1 MDYTQIKVNVDER
14 VGVITLNHNPPRNSF
29 TKRML
34 VEVLDALDEFEK
46 NDIVRCVMLNSEGPN
61 FSMGADFDDIDEE
74 WSGEGEIK
82 ETFSE
87 LGGKLVARVDFYP
100 KPTLVAARG
109 ICFGGSAAVFSA
121 FDIRI
126 AGESFQMHDGDIYY
140 GTVGSWGMASLRL
153 PVWIGRNRII
163 IVSLLATFFIVLGR
177 GAFGLVTEAVANG
190 LAPASYFD
198 MGADGI
204 AAILI
209 TIVPISLASLCEQ
222 CTVQRI
228 TSAKSE
234 KTSFRA
240 LILSVVIMIPCALM
254 PAFIGMYGY
263 VLFGDTTN
271 SVFFKVALDV
281 LPSFFAA
288 LLIAAVVAA
297 IMSTIDTMF
306 VAFSTIIMH
315 NIYRGM
321 INPNASEGTLKKG
334 DFACHLFLTVGAAV
348 IALQFSSILD
358 LLGAMYRFCA
368 ACCFAPFIGGLFW
381 KKGTSKGAIAS
392 TIVGF
397 IYIALNMAGIV
408 PSTTLL
414 SIFSFLPAAVAYIIV
429 SLLDKNDKKGNPEI
443 ASA

>member
-153 PVWIGRNRII
+153 PVWIGRNRMMDYMFLNENFTGRQ
-163 IVSLLATFFIVLGR
+163 LLIWAW
-177 GAFGLVTEAVANG
+177 
-190 LAPASYFD
+190 
-198 MGADGI
+198 
-204 AAILI
+204 
-209 TIVPISLASLCEQ
+209 
-222 CTVQRI
+222 
-228 TSAKSE
+228 SAKWSPM
-234 KTSFRA
+234 RPWMRLA
-240 LILSVVIMIPCALM
+240 
-254 PAFIGMYGY
+254 
-263 VLFGDTTN
+263 
-271 SVFFKVALDV
+271 
-281 LPSFFAA
+281 
-288 LLIAAVVAA
+288 
-297 IMSTIDTMF
+297 
-306 VAFSTIIMH
+306 
-315 NIYRGM
+315 
-321 INPNASEGTLKKG
+321 
-334 DFACHLFLTVGAAV
+334 
-348 IALQFSSILD
+348 
-358 LLGAMYRFCA
+358 
-368 ACCFAPFIGGLFW
+368 
-381 KKGTSKGAIAS
+381 
-392 TIVGF
+392 
-397 IYIALNMAGIV
+397 
-408 PSTTLL
+408 
-414 SIFSFLPAAVAYIIV
+414 
-429 SLLDKNDKKGNPEI
+429 
-443 ASA
+443 

>member
-1 MDYTQIKVNVDER
+1 M
-14 VGVITLNHNPPRNSF
+14 
-29 TKRML
+29 
-34 VEVLDALDEFEK
+34 
-46 NDIVRCVMLNSEGPN
+46 
-61 FSMGADFDDIDEE
+61 
-74 WSGEGEIK
+74 
-82 ETFSE
+82 
-87 LGGKLVARVDFYP
+87 
-100 KPTLVAARG
+100 
-109 ICFGGSAAVFSA
+109 
-121 FDIRI
+121 
-126 AGESFQMHDGDIYY
+126 
-140 GTVGSWGMASLRL
+140 
-153 PVWIGRNRII
+153 
-163 IVSLLATFFIVLGR
+163 
-177 GAFGLVTEAVANG
+177 
-190 LAPASYFD
+190 
-198 MGADGI
+198 
-204 AAILI
+204 
-209 TIVPISLASLCEQ
+209 
-222 CTVQRI
+222 
-228 TSAKSE
+228 
-234 KTSFRA
+234 
-240 LILSVVIMIPCALM
+240 
-254 PAFIGMYGY
+254 
-263 VLFGDTTN
+263 LFGDTTN

-321 INPNASEGTLKKG
+321 INPDASEGTLKKG

>member
-153 PVWIGRNRII
+153 PVWIGRNRMMDYMFLNETVDEVGLKFAKKMSKAAPIAARAFKEC
-163 IVSLLATFFIVLGR
+163 VRRATLPNYEELR
-177 GAFGLVTEAVANG
+177 KEEEAVAEMIYQTEDCKRGLTSLTENENG
-190 LAPASYFD
+190 P
-198 MGADGI
+198 M
-204 AAILI
+204 
-209 TIVPISLASLCEQ
+209 CE
-222 CTVQRI
+222 
-228 TSAKSE
+228 
-234 KTSFRA
+234 
-240 LILSVVIMIPCALM
+240 
-254 PAFIGMYGY
+254 
-263 VLFGDTTN
+263 
-271 SVFFKVALDV
+271 
-281 LPSFFAA
+281 
-288 LLIAAVVAA
+288 
-297 IMSTIDTMF
+297 
-306 VAFSTIIMH
+306 
-315 NIYRGM
+315 
-321 INPNASEGTLKKG
+321 
-334 DFACHLFLTVGAAV
+334 FLG
-348 IALQFSSILD
+348 
-358 LLGAMYRFCA
+358 R
-368 ACCFAPFIGGLFW
+368 
-381 KKGTSKGAIAS
+381 
-392 TIVGF
+392 
-397 IYIALNMAGIV
+397 
-408 PSTTLL
+408 
-414 SIFSFLPAAVAYIIV
+414 
-429 SLLDKNDKKGNPEI
+429 
-443 ASA
+443 

>member
-153 PVWIGRNRII
+153 PVWIGRNRMMDYMF
-163 IVSLLATFFIVLGR
+163 LNENFTGR
-177 GAFGLVTEAVANG
+177 QL
-190 LAPASYFD
+190 FD
-198 MGADGI
+198 MGMVSKVWGDRIFEKCGIGRDEGGDGGKTLEI
-204 AAILI
+204 RGKRRL
-209 TIVPISLASLCEQ
+209 
-222 CTVQRI
+222 
-228 TSAKSE
+228 SA
-234 KTSFRA
+234 RD
-240 LILSVVIMIPCALM
+240 
-254 PAFIGMYGY
+254 G
-263 VLFGDTTN
+263 
-271 SVFFKVALDV
+271 
-281 LPSFFAA
+281 
-288 LLIAAVVAA
+288 
-297 IMSTIDTMF
+297 
-306 VAFSTIIMH
+306 
-315 NIYRGM
+315 
-321 INPNASEGTLKKG
+321 
-334 DFACHLFLTVGAAV
+334 GANY
-348 IALQFSSILD
+348 QQS
-358 LLGAMYRFCA
+358 
-368 ACCFAPFIGGLFW
+368 
-381 KKGTSKGAIAS
+381 
-392 TIVGF
+392 
-397 IYIALNMAGIV
+397 
-408 PSTTLL
+408 
-414 SIFSFLPAAVAYIIV
+414 
-429 SLLDKNDKKGNPEI
+429 
-443 ASA
+443 

>member
-153 PVWIGRNRII
+153 PVWIGRNRMMDYMFLNENFTGRQLFDMGM
-163 IVSLLATFFIVLGR
+163 VSKVVSDETVDEVGLKVAKKMSKATLPNYEELR
-177 GAFGLVTEAVANG
+177 KEEEAVAEMIYQTEDCKRGLTSLTENENG
-190 LAPASYFD
+190 P
-198 MGADGI
+198 M
-204 AAILI
+204 
-209 TIVPISLASLCEQ
+209 CE
-222 CTVQRI
+222 
-228 TSAKSE
+228 
-234 KTSFRA
+234 
-240 LILSVVIMIPCALM
+240 
-254 PAFIGMYGY
+254 
-263 VLFGDTTN
+263 
-271 SVFFKVALDV
+271 
-281 LPSFFAA
+281 
-288 LLIAAVVAA
+288 
-297 IMSTIDTMF
+297 
-306 VAFSTIIMH
+306 
-315 NIYRGM
+315 
-321 INPNASEGTLKKG
+321 
-334 DFACHLFLTVGAAV
+334 FLG
-348 IALQFSSILD
+348 
-358 LLGAMYRFCA
+358 R
-368 ACCFAPFIGGLFW
+368 
-381 KKGTSKGAIAS
+381 
-392 TIVGF
+392 
-397 IYIALNMAGIV
+397 
-408 PSTTLL
+408 
-414 SIFSFLPAAVAYIIV
+414 
-429 SLLDKNDKKGNPEI
+429 
-443 ASA
+443 